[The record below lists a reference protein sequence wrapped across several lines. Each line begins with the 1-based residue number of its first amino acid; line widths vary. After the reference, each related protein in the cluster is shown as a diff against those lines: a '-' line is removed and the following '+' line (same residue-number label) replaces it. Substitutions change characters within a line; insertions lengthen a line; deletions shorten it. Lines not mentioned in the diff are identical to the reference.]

1 MLSHRLRR
9 VFLGLTSVLLML
21 GPLTNARSAHAATW
35 PLEQRGTA
43 GATVRTIQYLLDAR
57 GDTLAP
63 DGVFG
68 PRTAQAVRRF
78 QAAHHL
84 SADGVVGPRT
94 WPRLVIA
101 VHSGSVGDAVRALQ
115 DELVARQV
123 APVRVDGIFGPLT
136 VAALLRFQRTRGL
149 PLTGVADVSTWQA
162 LIVGV
167 PARSVAPSVAPAPAP
182 APAAALAVTPRVI
195 NRGGV
200 VVVSGAGFTRDETV
214 VLVVSGT
221 RAATA
226 ARADAHGLLPATG
239 VAIPYALAA
248 GTHTITALGARS
260 KRRATA
266 TITVQQVTP
275 VISLRAPVVSPGGR
289 ETVTGRG
296 FAVRERVTL
305 SLDGEALA
313 TTPRLIITSNG
324 AFTARFTV
332 PSSLRR
338 GANTVSA
345 IGNQSRVSAAVAL
358 TGYLVSRTQAYMAG
372 GLNTATASSNVIILN
387 TNNAATRVDLIF
399 YVDTGA
405 RLPTTVDVPA
415 HASRLFVASALGLPQ
430 GTFGVDVRAD
440 RPVASALTV
449 NRYNHTDD
457 DVIAG
462 APGLSTH
469 WYLAAGSTNGG
480 TETLSILNT
489 SLSRAATV
497 QLQMLGATSGAR
509 RVVTVTVPPHTTSV
523 TTLNT
528 LVPTQDV
535 SVVALSDIPV
545 LVERTQ
551 TFGPGGRGLTTSAGA
566 TAAAVEWL
574 FAAGTT
580 ANGVRTEYTAL
591 NPGDAPALVT
601 ASFYAQDGG
610 ALGSQT
616 VSVAPRSRATINLA
630 ATTQGDRIAAV
641 VTSDQA
647 VVVEREEYTGTFA
660 SATSGS
666 VTFGRNGTGTRW
678 AFPAGDTT
686 PGSNEALVLFNPSAV
701 TIAVTATFDDSA
713 GHVVTRYLT
722 VAPTA
727 HTEISVNTLG
737 LAPQHGAVVQ
747 SANGVGF
754 IAEQGVTTGDG
765 SQFRSTQGLAQ

>member
-1 MLSHRLRR
+1 MSRR
-9 VFLGLTSVLLML
+9 IIRSLLGLTIVLLIL
-21 GPLTNARSAHAATW
+21 GPLTGARSAHAATW
-35 PLEQRGTA
+35 PIEQRGA
-43 GATVRTIQYLLDAR
+43 GGANVVAIQYLLDGR
-57 GDTLAP
+57 GYKLSP

-68 PRTAQAVRRF
+68 PRTAQAVGSF
-78 QAAHHL
+78 QTAHHL
-84 SADGVVGPRT
+84 SADGVVGPLT
-94 WPRLVIA
+94 WPRLVVA
-101 VHSGSVGDAVRALQ
+101 VHNGSVGDTVRALQ
-115 DELVARQV
+115 YELAARRVA
-123 APVRVDGIFGPLT
+123 ALRVDGAFGPAT
-136 VAALLRFQRTRGL
+136 YDAVIRFQQTRGL
-149 PLTGVADVSTWQA
+149 RSSGVADVYTWQS
-162 LIVGV
+162 LISGV
-167 PARSVAPSVAPAPAP
+167 PARPVAPPAAPAP
-182 APAAALAVTPRVI
+182 AALAVTPSAI

-200 VVVSGAGFTRDETV
+200 VVVSGAGFARDETV
-214 VLVVSGT
+214 VLLVSGT
-221 RAATA
+221 RAAVA

-248 GTHTITALGARS
+248 GTHTITAIGERS

-275 VISLRAPVVSPGGR
+275 TISLSAPAVSPGGS
-289 ETVTGRG
+289 ETVTGHG

-313 TTPRLIITSNG
+313 TTPSLIITSNG
-324 AFTARFTV
+324 AFTARFTA

-345 IGNQSRVSAAVAL
+345 IGNQSRVSAAAAL
-358 TGYLVSRTQAYMAG
+358 TGNLVSRTQAYMAG
-372 GLNTATASSNVIILN
+372 GMNTVSESSNVIILN
-387 TNNAATRVDLIF
+387 TNRASTRIDLIF
-399 YVDTGA
+399 YFDNGA
-405 RLPTTVDVPA
+405 RIPKTVDVPA
-415 HASRLFVASALGLPQ
+415 HSSRLYVGSVLGLPQ
-430 GTFGVDVRAD
+430 GTFGVEVRAD

-480 TETLSILNT
+480 TETISILNT
-489 SLSRAATV
+489 NSSRAANV
-497 QLQMLGATSGAR
+497 QLQVLGATSGAR
-509 RVVTVTVPPHTTSV
+509 RVVTVTVPPHTNGV
-523 TTLNT
+523 TNLNT
-528 LVPTQDV
+528 LVPNQDV

-551 TFGPGGRGLTTSAGA
+551 TFGPGGSGLTTSVGA
-566 TAAAVEWL
+566 TAPAVEWL

-580 ANGVRTEYTAL
+580 ANGVSTEYTAL

-616 VSVAPRSRATINLA
+616 VSVAPRSRATINLG

-641 VTSDQA
+641 VTSNQA
-647 VVVEREEYTGTFA
+647 IVVEREEYTGTFA
-660 SATSGS
+660 SAKSGS

-686 PGSNEALVLFNPSAV
+686 PGVNEALVLFNPSAV
-701 TIAVTATFDDSA
+701 TIGVTATFYDSA
-713 GHVVTRYLT
+713 GRVVTRHIT

-727 HTEISVNTLG
+727 HNEISVNTLG
-737 LAPQHGAVVQ
+737 LASQHGAVLQ
-747 SANGVGF
+747 SANGLGF

>member
-1 MLSHRLRR
+1 MSHRIRR
-9 VFLGLTSVLLML
+9 LFLGLPIVLLIL
-21 GPLTNARSAHAATW
+21 GPLTSARSAHAATW
-35 PLEQRGTA
+35 PIEQRGA
-43 GATVRTIQYLLDAR
+43 GGANVVAIQYLLDGR
-57 GDTLAP
+57 GYKLSP

-68 PRTAQAVRRF
+68 PLTARAVGRF
-78 QAAHHL
+78 QTAHHL
-84 SADGVVGPRT
+84 SADGVVGPLT
-94 WPRLVIA
+94 WPRLVVA
-101 VHSGSVGDAVRALQ
+101 VHNGSVGDAVRALQ
-115 DELVARQV
+115 DELVARRV
-123 APVRVDGIFGPLT
+123 AALRVDGAFGPAT
-136 VAALLRFQRTRGL
+136 YAAVLRFQQTRGL
-149 PLTGVADVSTWQA
+149 RATGAADVYTWQA
-162 LIVGV
+162 LISGV
-167 PARSVAPSVAPAPAP
+167 PARPVARPVAP
-182 APAAALAVTPRVI
+182 APAAALVVTPSAI
-195 NRGGV
+195 NRGGI
-200 VVVSGAGFTRDETV
+200 VVVSGAGFARNETV
-214 VLVVSGT
+214 VLLVSGT
-221 RAATA
+221 RAAVA

-239 VAIPYALAA
+239 VAIPYALAT
-248 GTHTITALGARS
+248 GTHTITAIGERS

-275 VISLRAPVVSPGGR
+275 TISLSAPAVTPGGG

-313 TTPRLIITSNG
+313 TTPSPIITSNG
-324 AFTARFTV
+324 AFTARFKA

-358 TGYLVSRTQAYMAG
+358 TGILVSRTQAYMAG
-372 GLNTATASSNVIILN
+372 GLNTASESSNVIILN
-387 TNNAATRVDLIF
+387 TNRASTRVDLIF
-399 YVDTGA
+399 YFDNGA
-405 RLPTTVDVPA
+405 RIPKTVVVPA
-415 HASRLFVASALGLPQ
+415 HSSQLYVGSALGLPQ
-430 GTFGVDVRAD
+430 GTFGVEVRAD

-457 DVIAG
+457 DAIAG
-462 APGLSTH
+462 AAGLSAH

-489 SLSRAATV
+489 NSSRAANV
-497 QLQMLGATSGAR
+497 QLQVLGATSGAR
-509 RVVTVTVPPHTTSV
+509 RVVTVTIPPHTTGV
-523 TTLNT
+523 TNLNT
-528 LVPTQDV
+528 LIPNQDV

-551 TFGPGGRGLTTSAGA
+551 TFGPGASGLTTSAGA
-566 TAAAVEWL
+566 TAPAVEWL

-616 VSVAPRSRATINLA
+616 VSVAPRSRATINLG

-660 SATSGS
+660 SAKSGS

-678 AFPAGDTT
+678 DFPSGDTT
-686 PGSNEALVLFNPSAV
+686 PGVNEALVLFNPSAV
-701 TIAVTATFDDSA
+701 TIAVTATFYDSA
-713 GHVVTRYLT
+713 GRVVTRHIT

-727 HTEISVNTLG
+727 HNEISVNTLG
-737 LAPQHGAVVQ
+737 LAPQHGAVLR
-747 SANGVGF
+747 SAHGLGF

>member
-1 MLSHRLRR
+1 MSHRIRR
-9 VFLGLTSVLLML
+9 LFLGLPIVLLIL
-21 GPLTNARSAHAATW
+21 GPLTGARSAHAATW
-35 PLEQRGTA
+35 PIEQRGA
-43 GATVRTIQYLLDAR
+43 GGANVVAIQYLLDGR
-57 GDTLAP
+57 GYTLSP

-68 PRTAQAVRRF
+68 PRTARAVGRF

-84 SADGVVGPRT
+84 SADGVVGPLT
-94 WPRLVIA
+94 WPRLVVA
-101 VHSGSVGDAVRALQ
+101 VHNGSAGDAVRALQ
-115 DELVARQV
+115 DELATRRVA
-123 APVRVDGIFGPLT
+123 ALRVDGAFGPAT
-136 VAALLRFQRTRGL
+136 YAAVLRFQQTRGL
-149 PLTGVADVSTWQA
+149 RATGAADVYTWQA
-162 LIVGV
+162 LISGV
-167 PARSVAPSVAPAPAP
+167 PARPVAPAS
-182 APAAALAVTPRVI
+182 AAALAVTPSAI

-200 VVVSGAGFTRDETV
+200 VVVSGAGFARNETV
-214 VLVVSGT
+214 VLLVSGT
-221 RAATA
+221 RAAVA

-239 VAIPYALAA
+239 VAIPYALAT
-248 GTHTITALGARS
+248 GTHTITAIGERS

-266 TITVQQVTP
+266 TITVLQVTP
-275 VISLRAPVVSPGGR
+275 VISLSAPIVTLGGS

-305 SLDGEALA
+305 SLDGAALA
-313 TTPRLIITSNG
+313 TTPSPIITSNG
-324 AFTARFTV
+324 AFTARFTA

-345 IGNQSRVSAAVAL
+345 IGNQSRVSAAAAL
-358 TGYLVSRTQAYMAG
+358 IGNLVSRTQAYMAG
-372 GLNTATASSNVIILN
+372 GLNTASESSNVIILN
-387 TNNAATRVDLIF
+387 TNRASTRIDLIF
-399 YVDTGA
+399 YFDNGA
-405 RLPTTVDVPA
+405 RIPKTVDVPA
-415 HASRLFVASALGLPQ
+415 HSSRLYVGSALGLPQ
-430 GTFGVDVRAD
+430 GTFGVEVRAD

-480 TETLSILNT
+480 TETISILNT
-489 SLSRAATV
+489 NSSRAANV
-497 QLQMLGATSGAR
+497 QLQVLGATSGAR
-509 RVVTVTVPPHTTSV
+509 RVVTVTIPPHTTGV
-523 TTLNT
+523 TNLNT
-528 LVPTQDV
+528 LVPNQDV
-535 SVVALSDIPV
+535 SVVALSDLPV

-551 TFGPGGRGLTTSAGA
+551 TFGPGGSGLTTSAGA
-566 TAAAVEWL
+566 TAPAVEWL

-616 VSVAPRSRATINLA
+616 VSVAPRSRATINLG

-641 VTSDQA
+641 VTSNQA

-660 SATSGS
+660 SAKSGS

-686 PGSNEALVLFNPSAV
+686 PGVNEALVLFNPSAV
-701 TIAVTATFDDSA
+701 TIGVTATFYDSA
-713 GHVVTRYLT
+713 GRVVTRHIT

-727 HTEISVNTLG
+727 HNEISVNTLG
-737 LAPQHGAVVQ
+737 LAPQHGAVLR
-747 SANGVGF
+747 SSNGLGF

>member
-1 MLSHRLRR
+1 MSYRIRRALLRVLLGLPI
-9 VFLGLTSVLLML
+9 VFLLL
-21 GPLTNARSAHAATW
+21 GPLSSARSAHAAAW
-35 PLEQRGTA
+35 PLEQRGAA
-43 GATVRTIQYLLDAR
+43 GANVMAIQYLLDGR
-57 GDTLAP
+57 GYTLLP

-68 PRTAQAVRRF
+68 PLTARAVRSF

-84 SADGVVGPRT
+84 SADGAVGALT

-101 VHSGSVGDAVRALQ
+101 VHTGSVGDAVRALQ
-115 DELVARQV
+115 DELAARQV
-123 APVRVDGIFGPLT
+123 AAVRVDGVFGPT
-136 VAALLRFQRTRGL
+136 TAAAVLQFQRTRGL
-149 PLTGVADVSTWQA
+149 RVTGVADVSTWQA
-162 LIVGV
+162 LVSGV
-167 PARSVAPSVAPAPAP
+167 PARPVAPLVAP
-182 APAAALAVTPRVI
+182 APAAALAVTPNAI

-200 VVVSGAGFTRDETV
+200 VVVSGAGFAHDETV

-221 RAATA
+221 RAAVA

-239 VAIPYALAA
+239 VAIPYALAT
-248 GTHTITALGARS
+248 GTHTITAIGERS

-266 TITVQQVTP
+266 TITVQQVMP
-275 VISLRAPVVSPGGR
+275 VISLSAPAVSPGTS

-305 SLDGEALA
+305 SLNGEALA
-313 TTPRLIITSNG
+313 TTPSPIITSNG
-324 AFTARFTV
+324 AFTARFTA
-332 PSSLRR
+332 PSALRR

-345 IGNQSRVSAAVAL
+345 IGNQSRVSAAAAL
-358 TGYLVSRTQAYMAG
+358 TGNLVSRTQAYMAG
-372 GLNTATASSNVIILN
+372 GLNTASESSNVIILN
-387 TNNAATRVDLIF
+387 ANNASTKVDLIF
-399 YVDTGA
+399 YFDNGA
-405 RLPTTVDVPA
+405 RIPETVDVPA
-415 HASRLFVASALGLPQ
+415 HSSQLFVGSALGLPQ
-430 GTFGVDVRAD
+430 GTFGVEVRAD
-440 RPVASALTV
+440 RPVASELTV

-457 DVIAG
+457 DAIAG
-462 APGLSTH
+462 TSGLGTH

-480 TETLSILNT
+480 TETVSILNT
-489 SLSRAATV
+489 SLSRAANV
-497 QLQMLGATSGAR
+497 QLQVLGATSGAR
-509 RVVTVTVPPHTTSV
+509 RVVTVTVPPHTNGV
-523 TTLNT
+523 TNLNT
-528 LVPTQDV
+528 LVPNQDV

-551 TFGPGGRGLTTSAGA
+551 TFGPGGSGLTTSAGA
-566 TAAAVEWL
+566 TAPAVEWL

-610 ALGSQT
+610 PLGSQT
-616 VSVAPRSRATINLA
+616 VSVAPRSRATINLG

-641 VTSDQA
+641 MTSDQA

-686 PGSNEALVLFNPSAV
+686 SGSNEALVLFNPSAV
-701 TIAVTATFDDSA
+701 TIVVTATLYDSA
-713 GHVVTRYLT
+713 GRVVTRHIT

-727 HTEISVNTLG
+727 HNEISVNTLG
-737 LAPQHGAVVQ
+737 LAPQHGAVLQ
-747 SANGVGF
+747 SANGLGF